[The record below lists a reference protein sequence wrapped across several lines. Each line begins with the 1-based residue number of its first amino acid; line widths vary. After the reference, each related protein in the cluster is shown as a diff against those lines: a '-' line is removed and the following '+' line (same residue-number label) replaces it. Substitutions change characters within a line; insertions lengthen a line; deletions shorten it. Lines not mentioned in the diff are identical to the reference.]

1 MDQES
6 TTRSAPLCLHL
17 YRSNCQI
24 VLRQLDTTENI
35 TVILSS
41 GKLFTSN
48 PEPLRTH
55 LVELFAFANMAA
67 LMTQQ
72 VIDLQR
78 YSGERFDYYRR
89 GMPFD
94 ANARHMPGQIA
105 GRPLP
110 YHNIINAYNV
120 VYNQMYTN
128 VRNNDL
134 AAGVFN
140 RVAEP
145 RFDVRRARARR
156 NQNDMTQALTDFM
169 LRDLNWGLR
178 FGRRLLKC
186 QLKSQE
192 YMNILFQYY

>member
-1 MDQES
+1 MDPES

-17 YRSNCQI
+17 YRSDCPI
-24 VLRQLDTTENI
+24 VLRQLDTIENV

-41 GKLFTSN
+41 EKLFTSN

-55 LVELFAFANMAA
+55 LVKLFAFANMAA

-89 GMPFD
+89 GMVFN

-105 GRPLP
+105 ARPLP

-145 RFDVRRARARR
+145 KFDVRRARARR
-156 NQNDMTQALTDFM
+156 NQDDMTQALADFM

-178 FGRRLLKC
+178 LGQRLLKC

-192 YMNILFQYY
+192 YMNILFQYD